1 MHNAAG
7 QLDRHQWV
15 ERFTPLVRRITCRCM
30 ARLPANVQADDL
42 AQNGMLGLLDAIKRF
57 EVGMGA
63 QFTTYATQRV
73 LGAMLDG
80 LRENDWMPRSF
91 RRDSRRIDVA
101 ISQLEQK
108 NGRAPSQKELACY
121 LGKTLAEYHEMSLN
135 ALGHKLIYFED
146 MVSNAGEGFLERH
159 LVDDANEP
167 SSLLEAQGLR
177 ASLAQGI
184 RSLSERQRHMM
195 TLRYEQD
202 LNLRE
207 IGEIMGV
214 TESRVS
220 QMHSQVVVRLRTLLL
235 DGTGGEVKR
244 TKRN

>member
-7 QLDRHQWV
+7 QLDRHQLV
-15 ERFTPLVRRITCRCM
+15 ERFTPLVRRITCRWM

-73 LGAMLDG
+73 QGAMLDG

-108 NGRAPSQKELACY
+108 NGRAPSRKELACY
-121 LGKTLAEYHEMSLN
+121 LGKTLS
-135 ALGHKLIYFED
+135 
-146 MVSNAGEGFLERH
+146 V
-159 LVDDANEP
+159 
-167 SSLLEAQGLR
+167 
-177 ASLAQGI
+177 
-184 RSLSERQRHMM
+184 
-195 TLRYEQD
+195 
-202 LNLRE
+202 
-207 IGEIMGV
+207 
-214 TESRVS
+214 
-220 QMHSQVVVRLRTLLL
+220 
-235 DGTGGEVKR
+235 
-244 TKRN
+244 